1 MTYKFILPLKQKEVK
16 MNTKINITPDMIKL
30 SKIILKNMEQLSRMV
45 KQQDKDLG
53 AVSALCTSLGSMKVT
68 VFDKY
73 LDNGY
78 IYQDIDIEGNVTANE
93 RIFSESEDEEE
104 TEDLFEEDEDGE
116 NE

>member
-1 MTYKFILPLKQKEVK
+1 

-30 SKIILKNMEQLSRMV
+30 SKIILKNIEQLSRMA
-45 KQQDKDLG
+45 KQQDKNLG
-53 AVSALCTSLGSMKVT
+53 AVQALCTSLGRMKVT

-78 IYQDIDIEGNVTANE
+78 ICQDIDIEGNVTAIE

-104 TEDLFEEDEDGE
+104 TEDQFEEDEDGE

>member
-1 MTYKFILPLKQKEVK
+1 

-53 AVSALCTSLGSMKVT
+53 AVSALCTSLGSMHVT

-93 RIFSESEDEEE
+93 RIFSESENEDE
-104 TEDLFEEDEDGE
+104 EDLFEEDEDGE

>member
-1 MTYKFILPLKQKEVK
+1 MTYKFILPLNQKEVK

-30 SKIILKNMEQLSRMV
+30 SKVILKNMEQLSRMV

-53 AVSALCTSLGSMKVT
+53 AVQALCLSSGRAKVT

-78 IYQDIDIEGNVTANE
+78 IYQEIDIEGNVTANE
-93 RIFSESEDEEE
+93 RVFSESEDEE
-104 TEDLFEEDEDGE
+104 EDLFEEDEDGE

>member
-1 MTYKFILPLKQKEVK
+1 ME
-16 MNTKINITPDMIKL
+16 TKINITPDMIKL
-30 SKIILKNMEQLSRMV
+30 SKVILKNMEQLSSMV
-45 KQQDKDLG
+45 KQQDKNLG
-53 AVSALCTSLGSMKVT
+53 AVQALCLSSGKAKVT

-104 TEDLFEEDEDGE
+104 EDLFEEDEDGE

>member
-1 MTYKFILPLKQKEVK
+1 

-53 AVSALCTSLGSMKVT
+53 AVSALCTSLGSMHVT